1 MSRSAG
7 HGHPGGR
14 PSGHA
19 GSTGSQPDGMPLI
32 SSDLDRNP
40 VVIFWEVTRACA
52 LKCEHCRA
60 KAQPKRHPLE
70 LDTAESLRVMDEFTE
85 FDTPPIVVLS
95 GGDPFMRRDIF
106 EIAEYG
112 IKKGLTVSLSPS
124 ATALVTRDRLAKL
137 VDIGVRRVSFSLDG
151 ANAKTHDSFRGFDG
165 TFNRTMA
172 AFEAANE
179 VGLSFQV
186 NTTITRST
194 KSELPEIAEVVKQS
208 GAAIWDLFFLV
219 PTGRGLDLELMT
231 ADEHDEVYSW
241 IMSNLLDWD
250 FRAKTTLGQ
259 PFRRAMT
266 LKRLT
271 AGGKELTSLST
282 DEIKAAWPAPATN
295 DGRGIFFIS
304 HLGEIFPSG
313 FIPLSAGNVRK
324 DSVVD
329 VYRNSE
335 TFTKIRDRNQLR
347 GKCGICPFN
356 VICGG
361 SRSRA
366 YAMTGDMTA
375 ADPTCRFQPPVL
387 VGNAS

>member
-1 MSRSAG
+1 METGQPGRS
-7 HGHPGGR
+7 HG
-14 PSGHA
+14 
-19 GSTGSQPDGMPLI
+19 GMPVV
-32 SSDLDRNP
+32 SNDLDRDP

-52 LKCEHCRA
+52 LRCEHCRA
-60 KAQPKRHPLE
+60 QAQPKRHPLE
-70 LDTAESLRVMDEFTE
+70 LDTAEAFRVMDELSE

-106 EIAEYG
+106 DIAEYG
-112 IKKGLTVSLSPS
+112 ISKGLTVSLSPS

-137 VDIGVRRVSFSLDG
+137 VDISVRRVSFSLDG
-151 ANAKTHDSFRGFDG
+151 ATARTHDSFRGFEG
-165 TFNRTMA
+165 TFDRTMS
-172 AFEAANE
+172 AFELAND
-179 VGLSFQV
+179 VGLSFQI

-194 KSELPEIAEVVKQS
+194 KPELPKLAEVVKQS

-241 IMSNLLDWD
+241 ILKNQRDWS
-250 FRAKTTLGQ
+250 FRTKTTLGQ
-259 PFRRAMT
+259 PYRRAMT
-266 LKRLT
+266 LRRLT
-271 AGGKELTSLST
+271 AGGRGLESIRPE
-282 DEIKAAWPAPATN
+282 EIRSAWPGPPTN

-304 HLGEIFPSG
+304 HIGEIYPSG
-313 FIPLSAGNVRK
+313 FIPVSAGNVRK

-329 VYRNSE
+329 VYRDSQV
-335 TFTKIRDRNQLR
+335 FTTIRDRDQLK
-347 GKCGICPFN
+347 GKCGVCRFN

-375 ADPTCRFQPPVL
+375 ADPTCKFQPPGWVEQ
-387 VGNAS
+387 AS

>member
-1 MSRSAG
+1 MTARGETGRVHPGA
-7 HGHPGGR
+7 GHPGG
-14 PSGHA
+14 
-19 GSTGSQPDGMPLI
+19 MPVI

-106 EIAEYG
+106 ELAEYG
-112 IKKGLTVSLSPS
+112 IRKGLTVSLSPS
-124 ATALVTRDRLAKL
+124 ATALVTRDRLAQL

-151 ANAKTHDSFRGFDG
+151 AEAKTHDSFRGFNG
-165 TFNRTMA
+165 TFDRTLA
-172 AFEAANE
+172 AFDAANE

-194 KSELPEIAEVVKQS
+194 RPELPNIAEVVKQS

-241 IMSNLLDWD
+241 IMSNQREWS

-259 PFRRAMT
+259 PYRRAMT

-271 AGGKELTSLST
+271 AGGRELSSLSS
-282 DEIKAAWPAPATN
+282 DEIKAAWPAPPTN

-304 HLGEIFPSG
+304 HLGEIYPSG

-329 VYRNSE
+329 VYRNSDM
-335 TFTKIRDRNQLR
+335 FTTIRDRSQLQ
-347 GKCGICPFN
+347 GKCGVCPFN

-375 ADPTCRFQPPVL
+375 ADPTCRFVPPAWADR
-387 VGNAS
+387 AS

>member
-1 MSRSAG
+1 MNGSNG
-7 HGHPGGR
+7 HGYPDAAH
-14 PSGHA
+14 SGVSSVDHR
-19 GSTGSQPDGMPLI
+19 SEMPII
-32 SSDLDRNP
+32 SADLDRNP

-70 LDTAESLRVMDEFTE
+70 LSTDESLRVMDQLTE
-85 FDTPPIVVLS
+85 FETLPIVVLS

-112 IKKGLTVSLSPS
+112 IRKGLTVSLSPS

-151 ANAKTHDSFRGFDG
+151 ADAETHDAFRGFTG
-165 TFNRTMA
+165 TFDRTMA
-172 AFEAANE
+172 AFDAAND

-186 NTTITRST
+186 NTTITKNT
-194 KSELPEIAEVVKQS
+194 KPALPDIAEVVKNS
-208 GAAIWDLFFLV
+208 SAAIWDLFFLV
-219 PTGRGLDLELMT
+219 PTGRGLNLDLMT

-241 IMSNLLDWD
+241 ILENQPSWD
-250 FRAKTTLGQ
+250 FRVKTTLGQ

-266 LKRLT
+266 LKRLMS
-271 AGGKELTSLST
+271 AGGRELDSITS
-282 DEIKAAWPAPATN
+282 DEIKSAWPGPPTN

-313 FIPLSAGNVRK
+313 FIPVSAGNVRRH
-324 DSVVD
+324 SVVEI
-329 VYRNSE
+329 YRNSE
-335 TFTKIRDRNQLR
+335 IFTKIRDRTQLQ

-361 SRSRA
+361 SRSRS
-366 YAMTGDMTA
+366 YALTGQMTA
-375 ADPTCRFQPPVL
+375 ADPTCRFQPPNL
-387 VGNAS
+387 VGETV

>member
-1 MSRSAG
+1 
-7 HGHPGGR
+7 
-14 PSGHA
+14 
-19 GSTGSQPDGMPLI
+19 MPLI

-60 KAQPKRHPLE
+60 KAQPKRHPLK

-172 AFEAANE
+172 AFEVANE

-282 DEIKAAWPAPATN
+282 D
-295 DGRGIFFIS
+295 
-304 HLGEIFPSG
+304 
-313 FIPLSAGNVRK
+313 
-324 DSVVD
+324 
-329 VYRNSE
+329 
-335 TFTKIRDRNQLR
+335 
-347 GKCGICPFN
+347 
-356 VICGG
+356 
-361 SRSRA
+361 
-366 YAMTGDMTA
+366 
-375 ADPTCRFQPPVL
+375 
-387 VGNAS
+387 

>member
-1 MSRSAG
+1 
-7 HGHPGGR
+7 
-14 PSGHA
+14 
-19 GSTGSQPDGMPLI
+19 MPAI
-32 SSDLDRNP
+32 TSDLDRNP

-60 KAQPKRHPLE
+60 VAQPGRHPLE
-70 LDTAESLRVMDEFTE
+70 LDTAESLRVMSEFTE
-85 FDTPPIVVLS
+85 FDTLPIVVLS

-112 IKKGLTVSLSPS
+112 IRKGLTISLSPS

-151 ANAKTHDSFRGFDG
+151 ASADTHDAFRGFDG
-165 TFNRTMA
+165 TFDRTLA
-172 AFEAANE
+172 AFETAND
-179 VGLSFQV
+179 VGLSFQI

-241 IMSNLLDWD
+241 ILANQRNWD

-259 PFRRAMT
+259 PYRRAMT
-266 LKRLT
+266 LKRLI
-271 AGGKELTSLST
+271 AGGKDFTSIT
-282 DEIKAAWPAPATN
+282 PDEIKAAWPGPPTN

-304 HLGEIFPSG
+304 HLGEIYPSG
-313 FIPLSAGNVRK
+313 FMPLSAGNVRK

-335 TFTKIRDRNQLR
+335 LFTTVRDRKQLQ
-347 GKCGICPFN
+347 GKCGYCPFN

-366 YAMTGDMTA
+366 YAMTGEVTA
-375 ADPTCRFQPPVL
+375 ADPTCRFEPPVP
-387 VGNAS
+387 VQRAG

>member
-1 MSRSAG
+1 MTARGETGRVHSGA
-7 HGHPGGR
+7 GHPGG
-14 PSGHA
+14 
-19 GSTGSQPDGMPLI
+19 MPVI

-106 EIAEYG
+106 ELAEYG
-112 IKKGLTVSLSPS
+112 IRKGLTVSLSPS

-151 ANAKTHDSFRGFDG
+151 ASVKTHDSFRGFNG
-165 TFNRTMA
+165 TFDRTLA

-179 VGLSFQV
+179 VGLSFQI

-194 KSELPEIAEVVKQS
+194 RTELPAIADVVGQS

-241 IMSNLLDWD
+241 IMANQREWS
-250 FRAKTTLGQ
+250 FRTKTTLGQ
-259 PFRRAMT
+259 PYRRAMT

-271 AGGKELTSLST
+271 AGGRELASLGS
-282 DEIKAAWPAPATN
+282 DEIKAAWLAPPTN

-304 HLGEIFPSG
+304 HLGEIYPSG

-335 TFTKIRDRNQLR
+335 MFTTIRDRSQLQ
-347 GKCGICPFN
+347 GKCGVCPFN

-375 ADPTCRFQPPVL
+375 ADPTCRFVPPAWADR
-387 VGNAS
+387 AS

>member
-1 MSRSAG
+1 MNS
-7 HGHPGGR
+7 HGRVTNSHTN
-14 PSGHA
+14 S
-19 GSTGSQPDGMPLI
+19 MPAI

-52 LKCEHCRA
+52 LKCEHCHA

-70 LDTAESLRVMDEFTE
+70 LDTAESLHVMDQFAE

-112 IKKGLTVSLSPS
+112 IKKGLTISLSPS
-124 ATALVTRDRLAKL
+124 ATALVTHDRLKRL

-151 ANAKTHDSFRGFDG
+151 ANAATHDAFRGFPG
-165 TFNRTMA
+165 TFDRTLA
-172 AFEAANE
+172 AFEAAND

-186 NTTITRST
+186 NTMITRST
-194 KSELPEIAEVVKQS
+194 KPALPDIAEVVKQS
-208 GAAIWDLFFLV
+208 GAVIWDLFFLV

-241 IMSNLLDWD
+241 IMANQREWS

-271 AGGKELTSLST
+271 AGGRDLASISS
-282 DEIKAAWPAPATN
+282 DEIKAAWPGPPTN

-304 HLGEIFPSG
+304 HLGEIYPSG
-313 FIPLSAGNVRK
+313 FIPVSAGNVRK
-324 DSVVD
+324 DSMVD
-329 VYRNSE
+329 VYRDSYV
-335 TFTKIRDRNQLR
+335 FTTIRDRSQLQ
-347 GKCGICPFN
+347 GKCGVCPFN

-361 SRSRA
+361 SRSRS
-366 YAMTGDMTA
+366 YAMTGEMTA
-375 ADPTCRFQPPVL
+375 ADPTCRFQPPV
-387 VGNAS
+387 AS

>member
-14 PSGHA
+14 PSGHP

-60 KAQPKRHPLE
+60 KAQPKRHPLK

-172 AFEAANE
+172 AFEVANE

-282 DEIKAAWPAPATN
+282 D
-295 DGRGIFFIS
+295 
-304 HLGEIFPSG
+304 
-313 FIPLSAGNVRK
+313 
-324 DSVVD
+324 
-329 VYRNSE
+329 
-335 TFTKIRDRNQLR
+335 
-347 GKCGICPFN
+347 
-356 VICGG
+356 
-361 SRSRA
+361 
-366 YAMTGDMTA
+366 
-375 ADPTCRFQPPVL
+375 
-387 VGNAS
+387 

>member
-1 MSRSAG
+1 MS
-7 HGHPGGR
+7 GHPGGAH
-14 PSGHA
+14 PGEGHPA
-19 GSTGSQPDGMPLI
+19 GMPVI

-70 LDTAESLRVMDEFTE
+70 LDTVTSLRVMDQLTE

-106 EIAEYG
+106 DIAEYG

-151 ANAKTHDSFRGFDG
+151 ATAQTHDKFRGFDG
-165 TFNRTMA
+165 TFDRTLA
-172 AFEAANE
+172 AFDTAND
-179 VGLSFQV
+179 VGLGFQV

-194 KSELPEIAEVVKQS
+194 KAELPDIAKVIEQS
-208 GAAIWDLFFLV
+208 GAVIWDLFFLV
-219 PTGRGLDLELMT
+219 PTGRGLDLELMS
-231 ADEHDEVYSW
+231 ADEHDGVYSW
-241 IMSNLLDWD
+241 ILANQRSWE
-250 FRAKTTLGQ
+250 FRTKTTLGQ
-259 PFRRAMT
+259 PYRRAMT
-266 LKRLT
+266 MKRLT
-271 AGGKELTSLST
+271 ANGRNVAELTS
-282 DEIKAAWPAPATN
+282 DEIKSAWPGPPTN

-304 HLGEIFPSG
+304 HLGNIYPSG
-313 FIPLSAGNVRK
+313 FIPLSAGNVRN

-335 TFTKIRDRNQLR
+335 MFTTIRDRSLLQ
-347 GKCGICPFN
+347 GKCGVCPFN

-361 SRSRA
+361 SRSRT
-366 YAMTGDMTA
+366 YAMTGDLTA
-375 ADPTCRFQPPVL
+375 ADPTCRFQPPRESAH
-387 VGNAS
+387 AS

>member
-1 MSRSAG
+1 MAGSAG
-7 HGHPGGR
+7 STRHGHPGGS
-14 PSGHA
+14 PGGHP
-19 GSTGSQPDGMPLI
+19 GGMPVI

-70 LDTAESLRVMDEFTE
+70 LDTVDSLRVMDEFTE

-151 ANAKTHDSFRGFDG
+151 ANAETHDRFRGFDG
-165 TFNRTMA
+165 TFNRTLG
-172 AFEAANE
+172 AFEAAND

-186 NTTITRST
+186 NTTITKST
-194 KSELPEIAEVVKQS
+194 KSALPEIAEVVKQS

-241 IMSNLLDWD
+241 IMSNQRNWD
-250 FRAKTTLGQ
+250 FRAKTSLGQ

-271 AGGKELTSLST
+271 AGGRELSSFSS

-304 HLGEIFPSG
+304 HLGEIYPSG

-324 DSVVD
+324 DSVVE

-335 TFTKIRDRNQLR
+335 MFTKIRDREQLQ

-375 ADPTCRFQPPVL
+375 ADPTCRFQPPAL
-387 VGNAS
+387 VGKAV

>member
-1 MSRSAG
+1 MPGPPENSRHA
-7 HGHPGGR
+7 GHPGHPTGKGKM
-14 PSGHA
+14 PS
-19 GSTGSQPDGMPLI
+19 I
-32 SSDLDRNP
+32 SNDLDRDP

-70 LDTAESLRVMDEFTE
+70 LDTETSFGVMDQLME
-85 FDTPPIVVLS
+85 FDTRPIVVLS

-112 IKKGLTVSLSPS
+112 IRKRLTVSLSPS

-151 ANAKTHDSFRGFDG
+151 ASAQTHDSFRGFEG
-165 TFNRTMA
+165 TFDRTLA
-172 AFEAANE
+172 AFDAANSF
-179 VGLSFQV
+179 GLSFQI
-186 NTTITRST
+186 NTTITKST
-194 KSELPEIAEVVKQS
+194 KPELPEIAKVVELS
-208 GAAIWDLFFLV
+208 GAVIWDLFFLV
-219 PTGRGLDLELMT
+219 PTGRGLNLQLMS

-241 IMSNLLDWD
+241 ILANQRDWP
-250 FRAKTTLGQ
+250 FRSKTTIGQ
-259 PFRRAMT
+259 PYRRAMT
-266 LKRLT
+266 LRRLT
-271 AGGKELTSLST
+271 AGGKSVDSLTPE
-282 DEIKAAWPAPATN
+282 EINSAWPGPPTN

-304 HLGEIFPSG
+304 HLGEIYPSG

-335 TFTKIRDRNQLR
+335 LFTKIRDRSELQ

-366 YAMTGDMTA
+366 YAMTDDMTA
-375 ADPTCRFQPPVL
+375 ADPTCRFQPPLKL
-387 VGNAS
+387 VEAS

>member
-1 MSRSAG
+1 MPAANGHRRHGAG
-7 HGHPGGR
+7 HRGD
-14 PSGHA
+14 
-19 GSTGSQPDGMPLI
+19 GSQAMPVI
-32 SSDLDRNP
+32 SSNIDRNP

-85 FDTPPIVVLS
+85 FETPPIVVLS

-112 IKKGLTVSLSPS
+112 IRKGLTVSVSPS

-151 ANAKTHDSFRGFDG
+151 AEAKSHDAFRGFDG
-165 TFNRTMA
+165 TFDRTMA
-172 AFEAANE
+172 AFDIANE
-179 VGLSFQV
+179 VGLSFQI

-194 KSELPEIAEVVKQS
+194 KPALPDIASVVGRS

-241 IMSNLLDWD
+241 ILRNQRSWD
-250 FRAKTTLGQ
+250 FRTKTTLGQ
-259 PFRRAMT
+259 PYRRAMT

-271 AGGKELTSLST
+271 AGGRSLDSIMA
-282 DEIKAAWPAPATN
+282 DEIRAAWPGPPTN

-304 HLGEIFPSG
+304 HLGEIYPSG
-313 FIPLSAGNVRK
+313 FIPVSAGNVRR

-329 VYRNSE
+329 VYRNSKV
-335 TFTKIRDRNQLR
+335 FTTIRDREQLK
-347 GKCGICPFN
+347 GKCGICLFN

-375 ADPTCRFQPPVL
+375 ADPTCRFQPPMK
-387 VGNAS
+387 VGAGDVAI